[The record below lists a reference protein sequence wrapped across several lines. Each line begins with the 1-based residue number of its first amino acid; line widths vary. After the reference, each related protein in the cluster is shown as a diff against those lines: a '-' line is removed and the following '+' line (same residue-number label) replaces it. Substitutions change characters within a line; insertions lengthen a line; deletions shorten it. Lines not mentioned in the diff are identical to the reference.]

1 MTPESLIQGLAHVG
15 IAVRS
20 LDEAIPRWTGSLG
33 FRHVDTI
40 TLDSMGLKIAFL
52 EAGGT
57 EIELLEPIR
66 PDSTIAKFL
75 SKRGEGIHHLSFHV
89 RDIEAALER
98 AAAAGL
104 ELIDRTPREGSHGTK
119 IAFVH
124 PRSLGGVLVEFC
136 ERRRDAAVSL
146 EPTPDSGD

>member
-1 MTPESLIQGLAHVG
+1 MTSDSMIQGLAHVG

-20 LDEAIPRWTGSLG
+20 LDEAIPRWSASLG

-57 EIELLEPIR
+57 EIELLEPVR
-66 PDSTIAKFL
+66 ADSAIAKFL
-75 SKRGEGIHHLSFHV
+75 EKRGEGIHHLSFHV
-89 RDIEAALER
+89 RDIEAALAR

-136 ERRRDAAVSL
+136 ERRH
-146 EPTPDSGD
+146 E

>member
-1 MTPESLIQGLAHVG
+1 MTPATPEPIVDGLAHVG

-20 LDEAIPRWTGSLG
+20 LEAAIPRWTRSLG

-40 TLDSMGLKIAFL
+40 VLESMGLRIAFL
-52 EAGGT
+52 EAGGA
-57 EIELLEPIR
+57 EIELLEPTR
-66 PDSTIAKFL
+66 PDSTVATFL
-75 SKRGEGIHHLSFHV
+75 EKRGEGIHHLSFHV

-98 AAAAGL
+98 ASAAGL

-124 PRSLGGVLVEFC
+124 PRSMGGVLVEFC
-136 ERRRDAAVSL
+136 ERRA
-146 EPTPDSGD
+146 

>member
-1 MTPESLIQGLAHVG
+1 MTHEPLIDGLAHVG

-20 LDEAIPRWTGSLG
+20 LDEAIPRWTKSLG

-66 PDSTIAKFL
+66 TDSTISKFL
-75 SKRGEGIHHLSFHV
+75 EKRGEGIHHLSFHV
-89 RDIEAALER
+89 RDMEAALAR
-98 AAAAGL
+98 AATAGL

-136 ERRRDAAVSL
+136 ERGR
-146 EPTPDSGD
+146 T

>member
-1 MTPESLIQGLAHVG
+1 MTLAPVVDGLAHVG

-20 LDEAIPRWTGSLG
+20 LDEAIPRWTKSLG
-33 FRHVDTI
+33 FRLVDTI
-40 TLDSMGLKIAFL
+40 TLDSMGLRIAFL

-57 EIELLEPIR
+57 ELELLEPIR
-66 PDSTIAKFL
+66 PDSTVAKFL
-75 SKRGEGIHHLSFHV
+75 EKRGEGIHHLSFHV
-89 RDIEAALER
+89 RDIEAALAR

-136 ERRRDAAVSL
+136 ERGRA
-146 EPTPDSGD
+146 

>member
-1 MTPESLIQGLAHVG
+1 MTAGPIVEGLAHVG

-20 LDEAIPRWTGSLG
+20 LEEAIPRWTGSLG

-40 TLDSMGLKIAFL
+40 TLESMGLRIAFL
-52 EAGGT
+52 EAGGS

-66 PDSTIAKFL
+66 PDTAISKFL
-75 SKRGEGIHHLSFHV
+75 EKRGEGIHHLSFHV
-89 RDIEAALER
+89 RDIDAALAR

-104 ELIDRTPREGSHGTK
+104 ELIDRTAREGSHGTR

-124 PRSLGGVLVEFC
+124 PRSMGGVLIEFC
-136 ERRRDAAVSL
+136 ERRRV
-146 EPTPDSGD
+146 

>member
-1 MTPESLIQGLAHVG
+1 MTSSPFVSGLAHVG

-20 LDEAIPRWTGSLG
+20 LEEAIPRWTESLG
-33 FRHVDTI
+33 FRHVGTI
-40 TLDSMGLKIAFL
+40 TLESMGLRIAFL

-57 EIELLEPIR
+57 EIELLEPVR
-66 PDSTIAKFL
+66 PDSAVAKFL
-75 SKRGEGIHHLSFHV
+75 AKRGEGLHHLSFHV
-89 RDIEAALER
+89 RDIEAALTR

-119 IAFVH
+119 VAFVH

-136 ERRRDAAVSL
+136 ERRK
-146 EPTPDSGD
+146 G

>member
-1 MTPESLIQGLAHVG
+1 MKHEPILDGLAHVG

-20 LDEAIPRWTGSLG
+20 LEEAIPRWTTPLG

-40 TLDSMGLKIAFL
+40 TLDSMGLRIAFL

-57 EIELLEPIR
+57 EIELLEPTR
-66 PDSTIAKFL
+66 PDSTVAKFL
-75 SKRGEGIHHLSFHV
+75 EKRGEGIHHLSFHV
-89 RDIEAALER
+89 PDIEAALER

-119 IAFVH
+119 IAFIH

-136 ERRRDAAVSL
+136 ERGRA
-146 EPTPDSGD
+146 

>member
-1 MTPESLIQGLAHVG
+1 VTPESIVGGLAHVG

-20 LDEAIPRWTGSLG
+20 LDEAIPRWTKSLG

-52 EAGGT
+52 EAGGA

-66 PDSTIAKFL
+66 SDSAVSRFL
-75 SKRGEGIHHLSFHV
+75 ETRGEGIHHLSFHV
-89 RDIEAALER
+89 RDIETALAR

-104 ELIDRTPREGSHGTK
+104 ELIDRTPREGSHGTR

-124 PRSLGGVLVEFC
+124 PRSMGGVLVEFC
-136 ERRRDAAVSL
+136 ERRD
-146 EPTPDSGD
+146 E

>member
-1 MTPESLIQGLAHVG
+1 MTPAPIVEGLAHVG

-52 EAGGT
+52 ESGGT
-57 EIELLEPIR
+57 EIELLEPAR
-66 PDSTIAKFL
+66 PDSVIAKFL
-75 SKRGEGIHHLSFHV
+75 EKRGEGIHHLSFHV
-89 RDIEAALER
+89 RDIEAALAR

-119 IAFVH
+119 IAFLH
-124 PRSLGGVLVEFC
+124 PRSMGGVLVEFC
-136 ERRRDAAVSL
+136 ERRH
-146 EPTPDSGD
+146 E

>member
-1 MTPESLIQGLAHVG
+1 MTRPPLVEGLAHVG

-20 LDEAIPRWTGSLG
+20 LEEAIPRWTGGLG

-40 TLDSMGLKIAFL
+40 VLESMGLRIAFL

-57 EIELLEPIR
+57 EIELLEALR

-75 SKRGEGIHHLSFHV
+75 EKRGEGIHHLSFRV
-89 RDIEAALER
+89 QDIEAALKN
-98 AAAAGL
+98 ASAAGL
-104 ELIDRTPREGSHGTK
+104 ELIDRTPREGSHGTQ

-136 ERRRDAAVSL
+136 AHGPRRPETRN
-146 EPTPDSGD
+146 G

>member
-1 MTPESLIQGLAHVG
+1 MSLEPVVDGLAHVG

-20 LDEAIPRWTGSLG
+20 LEEAIPRWTTSLG

-40 TLDSMGLKIAFL
+40 TLDSMGLRIAFL

-75 SKRGEGIHHLSFHV
+75 EKRGEGIHHLSFHV
-89 RDIEAALER
+89 RDIEAALAR

-104 ELIDRTPREGSHGTK
+104 ELIDRTPREGSHGTR

-136 ERRRDAAVSL
+136 ERGR
-146 EPTPDSGD
+146 P

>member
-1 MTPESLIQGLAHVG
+1 MTPESIVEGLAHVG

-20 LDEAIPRWTGSLG
+20 LEEAIPRWTGALG

-40 TLDSMGLKIAFL
+40 VLESMGLKIAFL

-57 EIELLEPIR
+57 EIELLESVR
-66 PDSTIAKFL
+66 PDSAIAKFL
-75 SKRGEGIHHLSFHV
+75 EKRGEGIHHLSFRV
-89 RDIEAALER
+89 RDIEAALAR
-98 AAAAGL
+98 ASAAGL

-136 ERRRDAAVSL
+136 ERRHA
-146 EPTPDSGD
+146 